1 MRSAYRMLMEAENS
15 VLPSSS
21 SPLSEHTIWKKI
33 WKLKVPRKVCHF
45 LWRAVKD
52 SLPTNQNL
60 RLRHIPLDDTCEG

>member
-33 WKLKVPRKVCHF
+33 WKLKVSRKVCHF

-60 RLRHIPLDDTCEG
+60 RLRHIPLDDMCEG